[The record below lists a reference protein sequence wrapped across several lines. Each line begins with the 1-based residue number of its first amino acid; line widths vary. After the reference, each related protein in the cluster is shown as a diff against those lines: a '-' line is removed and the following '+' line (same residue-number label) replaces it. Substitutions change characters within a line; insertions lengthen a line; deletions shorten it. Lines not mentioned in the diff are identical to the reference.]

1 MKTNDRKQSI
11 SRPNLTNDQVNEI
24 CNEIELQW
32 ERHLLTRFFSNSN
45 FPKEETYSTFK
56 YTYYLRFGFM
66 QVKLPPPGK
75 RNAIFNRAANGL
87 GYWHNQNFVIRL
99 FGIVNK
105 YNILAYG
112 KQQGEKIIVLLDK
125 MRNNVGAHQ
134 SGSSLPSDDNAFR
147 QSLALIDELF
157 NPQFK
162 IEEQKTYPLA
172 VDRVV
177 EPLKTGIQE
186 YVRSLRSPA

>member
-75 RNAIFNRAANGL
+75 RNAIS
-87 GYWHNQNFVIRL
+87 IE
-99 FGIVNK
+99 
-105 YNILAYG
+105 
-112 KQQGEKIIVLLDK
+112 QQMG
-125 MRNNVGAHQ
+125 
-134 SGSSLPSDDNAFR
+134 
-147 QSLALIDELF
+147 
-157 NPQFK
+157 
-162 IEEQKTYPLA
+162 
-172 VDRVV
+172 
-177 EPLKTGIQE
+177 
-186 YVRSLRSPA
+186 